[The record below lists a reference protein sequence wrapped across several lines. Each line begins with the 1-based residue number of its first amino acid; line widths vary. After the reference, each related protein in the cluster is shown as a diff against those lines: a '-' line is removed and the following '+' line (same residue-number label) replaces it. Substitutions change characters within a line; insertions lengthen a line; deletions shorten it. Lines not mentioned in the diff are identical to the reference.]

1 MENTNKQCFQ
11 EVLEYVRM
19 YRLKNRLKRDLDHNM
34 RKIRDNRKRAL
45 LLENLNQY
53 ISDDM
58 SVEDIRTIIDNMRND
73 YETRVDDYNIRN
85 AELSKQ
91 RREIREKMKQQK
103 EAHRLLLQK
112 NGK

>member
-53 ISDDM
+53 ITDDM

>member
-1 MENTNKQCFQ
+1 MEKVSKESFQ

-19 YRLKNRLKRDLDHNM
+19 YRLRNRLKRDLEHNA

-53 ISDDM
+53 ITDDM
-58 SVEDIRTIIDNMRND
+58 SIEEVRMIIDNMRND

-103 EAHRLLLQK
+103 AAHKALLVK
-112 NGK
+112 ED